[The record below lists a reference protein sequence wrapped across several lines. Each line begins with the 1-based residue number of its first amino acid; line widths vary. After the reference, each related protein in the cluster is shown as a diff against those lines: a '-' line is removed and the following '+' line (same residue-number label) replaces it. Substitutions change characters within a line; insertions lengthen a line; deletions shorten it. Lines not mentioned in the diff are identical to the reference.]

1 MDEWG
6 TKREEAR
13 REREGLWTEIQEK
26 ARDGRRNET
35 LPTAGQTSGGIKE
48 ILPVAKILGQL
59 TAEAGPTL
67 ASR

>member
-35 LPTAGQTSGGIKE
+35 LPTAGQTSG
-48 ILPVAKILGQL
+48 V
-59 TAEAGPTL
+59 
-67 ASR
+67 SRKSCPWPKS